1 MICRAKHNFFI
12 YNFFKLYTVCKIRW
26 NFHKV
31 FINGNFTDRNLPV
44 LIISNHISWWD
55 GFWAEYLNLKIFH
68 RKYFYF
74 MMLEEQLKK
83 NRFLNF
89 TGGFSVKK
97 KTKSVIETLNYTSE
111 LLYDNRN
118 IVLMFPQGEI
128 QSLYNDD
135 IRFDKGL
142 EYILKKNKGKIQIIF
157 LVSLVDY
164 FSQQKPSLFMYLR
177 EYNDLDFATVTLEK
191 EYSDF
196 HAGCRHNNIG
206 MNRSL

>member
-12 YNFFKLYTVCKIRW
+12 YSFFKLYTVCKIRW
-26 NFHKV
+26 NFNEVLIK
-31 FINGNFTDRNLPV
+31 GNFTDRNLPV

-55 GFWAEYLNLKIFH
+55 GFWAEYLNLKIFR

-83 NRFLNF
+83 NRFLNY

-111 LLYDNRN
+111 LLTDNRN

-128 QSLYNDD
+128 QSLYNDE
-135 IRFDKGL
+135 IGFEKGL
-142 EYILKKNKGKIQIIF
+142 EYTLRKIKGEIQIIF

-164 FSQQKPSLFMYLR
+164 FSQQKPSLFMYFM
-177 EYNDLDFATVTLEK
+177 EYHCPDFTTVTLEK

-196 HAGCRHNNIG
+196 HAGCIKNNIG